1 MPSFLQSQY
10 YICKFNK
17 NEFLVNSSNSNEDKN
32 KNKII
37 SPWHDINISNNLTNT
52 TTNSTN
58 SNYDS
63 LLKIL
68 YKEPIV
74 NIVIEIP
81 KHSSA
86 KMEMSKDLE
95 FNPIIQDYK
104 YDINN
109 HPYNRYIKVSYD
121 INYGMIPQTWENNQR
136 KILNNMIGD
145 NDPLDC
151 IDISN
156 KVFYIGDVIE
166 TEVLGSFCLIDQGEI
181 DFKVIVISKDYL
193 QSVNK
198 LGYEVYDEYIASGK
212 MKQLMDKFKYY
223 KLYEGKN
230 QNEIYNNKLFSKEET
245 IDIIY
250 KSHIDY
256 REYIKK

>member
-1 MPSFLQSQY
+1 MPSFNQY
-10 YICKFNK
+10 YICKFNS
-17 NEFLVNSSNSNEDKN
+17 NEFLVNSNSNSNEDKN

-37 SPWHDINISNNLTNT
+37 SPWHDINISNNLTN
-52 TTNSTN
+52 NR
-58 SNYDS
+58 
-63 LLKIL
+63 IL
-68 YKEPIV
+68 FKEPIV

-109 HPYNRYIKVSYD
+109 QPYNRYIKISYD

-151 IDISN
+151 IEISD

-166 TEVLGSFCLIDQGEI
+166 AEVLGSFCLIDQGEI
-181 DFKVIVISKDYL
+181 DFKVIVVSKDYL
-193 QSVNK
+193 RSMNK
-198 LGYEVYDEYIASGK
+198 LGYEVYNDYIASGK
-212 MKQLMDKFKYY
+212 MKHLMDKFKYY
-223 KLYEGKN
+223 KLYEGKK

-250 KSHIDY
+250 NSHIDY
-256 REYIKK
+256 IEYIKK